1 MPLCKWKKLHVF
13 CKFLIDKLHFHFL
26 VAVALECVTHMSC
39 AVTRVYFRCD
49 DPPQLVLSLY
59 SFSLS
64 V

>member
-1 MPLCKWKKLHVF
+1 MFFFF

-49 DPPQLVLSLY
+49 DPPQLVLNLY